1 MKHALTRP
9 WVKIREHYADERIVD
24 KGATVGMLML
34 VTAIM
39 DSRYAEG
46 LHAWTSIFD
55 LCIVQTPVSHPYNG
69 PYLRVSPLAHGKL
82 EFRYID
88 TWKEDQQWHRVVAQE
103 DGFNRLE
110 RFLEQLHWFTKIRR
124 PDA

>member
-1 MKHALTRP
+1 MTRP
-9 WVKIREHYADERIVD
+9 WAEIREHYGDERLVD
-24 KGATVGMLML
+24 KSATAGMLKL

-39 DSRYAEG
+39 DSRYADG
-46 LHAWTSIFD
+46 LHAWTSILD
-55 LCIVQTPVSHPYNG
+55 LCIVQTPMSYPYNG
-69 PYLRVSPLAHGKL
+69 PYLRVSPRAHGKL

-103 DGFNRLE
+103 DGFKRLE
-110 RFLEQLHWFTKIRR
+110 GFLEQLHWFTKTRR